1 MGDPSRLSRSEGHRR
16 ISRTI
21 VEFMTVDETAC
32 KERLAELGLNPFRA

>member
-1 MGDPSRLSRSEGHRR
+1 VTPAGFSGQKGTGRL
-16 ISRTI
+16 SRTI